1 MANSNSFLVHASARY
16 HASYGGTHLTQ
27 TFLAA
32 SNLSAL
38 AQSFETRLNALY
50 MAHGMPPTH
59 LEIEESW
66 VLELFG
72 YLHKTR
78 HLHRSVADANA
89 GFEHQFFQSLNA
101 GVYDHARLKN
111 TLLGKG
117 DIPQYHRRYY
127 SSESSAAPQIA
138 TKVVDA
144 QFPVR
149 GSRNNASL
157 HHKVFSRN
165 ASISKHARGI

>member
-1 MANSNSFLVHASARY
+1 MENSFLAHASARY
-16 HASYGGTHLTQ
+16 HANYNGTPLTQ

-32 SNLSAL
+32 PNLSTL

-50 MAHGMPPTH
+50 TTHGLPPTH
-59 LEIEESW
+59 LEIDESW
-66 VLELFG
+66 VLELFD

-89 GFEHQFFQSLNA
+89 GFEHQFFKSLNA
-101 GVYDHARLKN
+101 GVYDHARLQN

-117 DIPQYHRRYY
+117 GIPQYHRRYY
-127 SSESSAAPQIA
+127 SSESLAAPQIA
-138 TKVVDA
+138 TKMVHT
-144 QFPVR
+144 QFPVQ
-149 GSRNNASL
+149 GSRNNAAL
-157 HHKVFSRN
+157 PRKVFSPN

>member
-1 MANSNSFLVHASARY
+1 MENSFLAHAYARY
-16 HASYGGTHLTQ
+16 HTRYGGTPLTQ
-27 TFLAA
+27 AFLAA

-38 AQSFETRLNALY
+38 AQSFDKWLNALY
-50 MAHGMPPTH
+50 TAHGMPPTH
-59 LEIEESW
+59 LEIDESW
-66 VLELFG
+66 VLELFT

-101 GVYDHARLKN
+101 GVYDHARLQK
-111 TLLGKG
+111 TLSGKG
-117 DIPQYHRRYY
+117 DTPQYLRQYY
-127 SSESSAAPQIA
+127 SSESQVAPQIA
-138 TKVVDA
+138 TKVVHA

-157 HHKVFSRN
+157 QSQVFSPN
-165 ASISKHARGI
+165 ASISKYARGI